1 MHTKSDGLAS
11 NVIVVDSRKIGV
23 TAEIFK
29 LVMPGSIFFVFV
41 TTQNAKRRSAFERA
55 PPSIGA
61 TVAGPQA
68 FSLVRN
74 SSSREGHRELCVSK
88 A

>member
-11 NVIVVDSRKIGV
+11 NVIVVDSRKIEV

-41 TTQNAKRRSAFERA
+41 TTQNAERRSAFERA
-55 PPSIGA
+55 
-61 TVAGPQA
+61 
-68 FSLVRN
+68 
-74 SSSREGHRELCVSK
+74 
-88 A
+88 